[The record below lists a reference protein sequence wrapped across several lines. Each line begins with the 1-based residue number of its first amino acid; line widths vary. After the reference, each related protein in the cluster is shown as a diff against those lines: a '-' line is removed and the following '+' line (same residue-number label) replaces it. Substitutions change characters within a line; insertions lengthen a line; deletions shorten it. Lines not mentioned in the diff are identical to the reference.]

1 MQNPVM
7 GKLRNRNSPAAGPL
21 RKSWRWLASLKVA
34 IPLLV
39 LLVIVTMAGSLLPT
53 PDVFG
58 TRWYLGLLGLLGLSL
73 LLVTIQHMPAI
84 LRKKGRNALI
94 GVITTHLGILVLI
107 GGVIYGGY
115 SGFRHDIKLVEGDV
129 TVVPGLPFVVRLD
142 ELIVEE
148 YRQEEL
154 PGMNLDRLPKRRQD
168 ARITLLKQG
177 KPVLTAVAAPGSP
190 TRFDGITL
198 LPSIGDTGRYFELI
212 VTDPWGREKIVPIRP
227 WAPPLINIG
236 GREIMAHTVTGAEI
250 TSAEIFAKG
259 DDGID
264 TLGHVLADAPLAI
277 DRYTL
282 SLGQVRQY
290 TGIQVYSRP
299 QEPVLVAGSVLM
311 FAGLVW
317 HFYFRHRDRRR
328 EGRSDA

>member
-7 GKLRNRNSPAAGPL
+7 GKVRNRSNPIVEPL
-21 RKSWRWLASLKVA
+21 RKTWRWLASLKVA

-39 LLVIVTMAGSLLPT
+39 LLVVVTMAGSLRPT

-73 LLVTIQHMPAI
+73 LLVTIQHIPAI

-107 GGVIYGGY
+107 GGFIYGGY
-115 SGFRHDIKLVEGDV
+115 TGFRHEIKLVEGDV
-129 TVVPGLPFVVRLD
+129 TVIPGLPFVVRLD

-154 PGMNLDRLPKRRQD
+154 PGMNLEKLPKRRQD
-168 ARITLLKQG
+168 SRITLLKQG
-177 KPVLTAVAAPGSP
+177 EPMLTAVAAPGSP
-190 TRFDGITL
+190 IRTDGITL
-198 LPSIGDTGRYFELI
+198 LPSISDTGSYFEVI
-212 VTDPWGREKIVPIRP
+212 VTDPWGREKIVPILP
-227 WAPPLINIG
+227 WSPPLISLG
-236 GREIMAHTVTGAEI
+236 GRQVMAHGVAGTEATA
-250 TSAEIFAKG
+250 AEIFTRG
-259 DDGID
+259 DDGMN
-264 TLGHVLADAPLAI
+264 
-277 DRYTL
+277 
-282 SLGQVRQY
+282 SLGQVRADAPLEVDGYTLALGRVRQY
-290 TGIQVYSRP
+290 TGMQIYNRP
-299 QEPVLVAGSVLM
+299 QEPILLWGSVLM